1 MREDLR
7 GRISQEK
14 ARLGKQRQEE
24 AALDRLAQAAGIT
37 PPPSLVEEQ
46 QQASLGAYA
55 QRLQQQ
61 GMPEEEI
68 QQQLESSKEEAQ
80 KDAERRVQMFFLI
93 EAVAQQ
99 QGLTVEQAD
108 LEAELESIAQANST
122 PEQQLTAGQVFAH
135 LKEQNR
141 IGELQLSLLERKVRE
156 FLRENGQIVDKTG
169 E

>member
-1 MREDLR
+1 
-7 GRISQEK
+7 
-14 ARLGKQRQEE
+14 
-24 AALDRLAQAAGIT
+24 
-37 PPPSLVEEQ
+37 
-46 QQASLGAYA
+46 
-55 QRLQQQ
+55 
-61 GMPEEEI
+61 MPEEEI

-108 LEAELESIAQANST
+108 LEAELEAIAQANST

-156 FLRENGQIVDKTG
+156 FLRENGQIVDMTG